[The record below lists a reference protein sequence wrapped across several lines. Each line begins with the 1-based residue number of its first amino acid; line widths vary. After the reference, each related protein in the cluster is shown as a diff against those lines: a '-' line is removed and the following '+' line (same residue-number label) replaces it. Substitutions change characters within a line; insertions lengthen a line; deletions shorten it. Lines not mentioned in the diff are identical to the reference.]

1 MQDENIVALY
11 WERNEAAIEETKNKY
26 EHYLFKIAH
35 NILLD
40 FEDSQESVN
49 DTYLAAWNSMPP
61 HKPSILST
69 YLGKLTRRISID
81 IFRKKNRQK
90 RRASEYAL
98 SLAEL
103 EDCVE
108 GGGTPEEDMEVK
120 LLADAI
126 NEFLKT
132 LPKDARSL
140 FIGRYY
146 YLDSLKEVAE
156 YCGMSESRAKS
167 LLFRTRCN
175 LKVYLEKEG
184 FEYEEESDG
193 NRIYP
198 GPQRFHGRS
207 GGRHHRRVQWAHRKA
222 EEGTR

>member
-90 RRASEYAL
+90 RKASEYAL

-103 EDCVE
+103 EDCIE
-108 GGGTPEEDMEVK
+108 GGGTPEDDMEVK

-126 NEFLKT
+126 NEFLRT
-132 LPKDARSL
+132 LPKDARNL

-146 YLDSLKEVAE
+146 YLDSLKNVAA

-184 FEYEEESDG
+184 FE
-193 NRIYP
+193 
-198 GPQRFHGRS
+198 
-207 GGRHHRRVQWAHRKA
+207 V
-222 EEGTR
+222 

>member
-11 WERNEAAIEETKNKY
+11 WERNETAIEETKNKY

-35 NILLD
+35 NILMD

-69 YLGKLTRRISID
+69 YLGKLARRISID
-81 IFRKKNRQK
+81 VFRKKNRQK
-90 RRASEYAL
+90 RKASEYAL
-98 SLAEL
+98 SLDEL

-108 GGGTPEEDMEVK
+108 GGGTPEDDMEVK
-120 LLADAI
+120 LLAEAI
-126 NEFLKT
+126 NQFLKT
-132 LPKDARSL
+132 LPKDARNL
-140 FIGRYY
+140 FVGRYY
-146 YLDSLKEVAE
+146 YLDSLKDVAE

-184 FEYEEESDG
+184 FEL
-193 NRIYP
+193 
-198 GPQRFHGRS
+198 
-207 GGRHHRRVQWAHRKA
+207 
-222 EEGTR
+222 

>member
-11 WERNEAAIEETKNKY
+11 WERNETAIEETKNKY
-26 EHYLFKIAH
+26 ERYLLKIAH

-61 HKPSILST
+61 HKPNILST
-69 YLGKLTRRISID
+69 YLGKITRRISID
-81 IFRKKNRQK
+81 IFRKKNRNK
-90 RRASEYAL
+90 RKASEYAI
-98 SLAEL
+98 SLTEL
-103 EDCVE
+103 EDCVAK
-108 GGGTPEEDMEVK
+108 GGTPEDDMEVK

-126 NEFLKT
+126 NEFLRT
-132 LPKDARSL
+132 LPKDARTL

-146 YLDSLKEVAE
+146 FLDSLKDTAE

-184 FEYEEESDG
+184 FE
-193 NRIYP
+193 
-198 GPQRFHGRS
+198 
-207 GGRHHRRVQWAHRKA
+207 V
-222 EEGTR
+222 

>member
-1 MQDENIVALY
+1 M
-11 WERNEAAIEETKNKY
+11 
-26 EHYLFKIAH
+26 
-35 NILLD
+35 D

-98 SLAEL
+98 SLVEL
-103 EDCVE
+103 EDCVK

-120 LLADAI
+120 FLADAI
-126 NEFLKT
+126 NKFLRT
-132 LPKDARSL
+132 LPKDARNL
-140 FIGRYY
+140 FVGRYY

-184 FEYEEESDG
+184 FE
-193 NRIYP
+193 
-198 GPQRFHGRS
+198 
-207 GGRHHRRVQWAHRKA
+207 V
-222 EEGTR
+222 

>member
-1 MQDENIVALY
+1 MQDEHIVALY
-11 WERNEAAIEETKNKY
+11 WARNEAAIEETKTKY
-26 EHYLFKIAH
+26 EHYLLKIAH

-40 FEDSQESVN
+40 TEDSKESVN

-81 IFRKKNRQK
+81 VFRKKNRQK
-90 RRASEYAL
+90 RKASEYAL
-98 SLAEL
+98 SLSEL
-103 EDCVE
+103 EDCLE
-108 GGGTPEEDMEVK
+108 GGGTPEEEMEVK

-126 NEFLKT
+126 SAFLRT
-132 LPKDARSL
+132 LPKDARNL

-146 YLDSLKEVAE
+146 YLDSLKDVAA
-156 YCGMSESRAKS
+156 YCRMSESRAKS

-184 FEYEEESDG
+184 FEL
-193 NRIYP
+193 
-198 GPQRFHGRS
+198 
-207 GGRHHRRVQWAHRKA
+207 
-222 EEGTR
+222 

>member
-1 MQDENIVALY
+1 MDDKGIIDLY
-11 WERNEAAIEETKNKY
+11 FVRSEKAISETAVKY
-26 EHYLFKIAH
+26 GKYCFSIAF
-35 NILLD
+35 NILTD
-40 FEDSQESVN
+40 KEDSEESVN

-69 YLGKLTRRISID
+69 YLGKITRRIAID

-98 SLAEL
+98 SLTEL
-103 EDCVE
+103 EDCLE
-108 GGGTPEEDMEVK
+108 SGGTPEEEMEVK

-126 NEFLKT
+126 NEFLRT
-132 LPKDARSL
+132 LPRDARNL
-140 FIGRYY
+140 FVGRYY
-146 YLDSLKEVAE
+146 YLDSLKDVAE

-184 FEYEEESDG
+184 FEL
-193 NRIYP
+193 
-198 GPQRFHGRS
+198 
-207 GGRHHRRVQWAHRKA
+207 
-222 EEGTR
+222 

>member
-1 MQDENIVALY
+1 MQDEHIVALY
-11 WERNEAAIEETKNKY
+11 WERNEAALDETKNKY
-26 EHYLFKIAH
+26 EHYLLKIAY
-35 NILLD
+35 NILMD
-40 FEDSQESVN
+40 WEDGKESVN

-69 YLGKLTRRISID
+69 YLGKITRRIAID

-98 SLAEL
+98 SLTEL
-103 EDCVE
+103 EDCLE
-108 GGGTPEEDMEVK
+108 SGGTPEEEMEVK

-126 NEFLKT
+126 NEFLRT
-132 LPKDARSL
+132 LPRDARNL
-140 FIGRYY
+140 FVGRYY
-146 YLDSLKEVAE
+146 YLDSLKDVAE

-184 FEYEEESDG
+184 FEL
-193 NRIYP
+193 
-198 GPQRFHGRS
+198 
-207 GGRHHRRVQWAHRKA
+207 
-222 EEGTR
+222 

>member
-1 MQDENIVALY
+1 MQDEHIVALY
-11 WERNEAAIEETKNKY
+11 WERNETAIEETKSKY
-26 EHYLFKIAH
+26 EHYLLKIAH

-61 HKPSILST
+61 HKPNILST
-69 YLGKLTRRISID
+69 YLGKITRRISID
-81 IFRKKNRQK
+81 IFRRKNRNK
-90 RRASEYAL
+90 RKASEYAL

-108 GGGTPEEDMEVK
+108 GGGTPEDSMEVQ

-126 NEFLKT
+126 NEFLRT
-132 LPKDARSL
+132 LPKDARNL

-146 YLDSLKEVAE
+146 FLDSLKDAAA

-184 FEYEEESDG
+184 FE
-193 NRIYP
+193 
-198 GPQRFHGRS
+198 
-207 GGRHHRRVQWAHRKA
+207 V
-222 EEGTR
+222 